1 MAGFF
6 VAAILSSLR
15 PDWLVTTAPLQA
27 AAAAGPEQTR
37 GVLGVGRRRSDP
49 LVRSAVQAKV
59 RPGQDRGNDSDS
71 KAQEIERKQA
81 H

>member
-1 MAGFF
+1 M
-6 VAAILSSLR
+6 
-15 PDWLVTTAPLQA
+15 TTAPLQA
-27 AAAAGPEQTR
+27 AAAAGPDQTQ
-37 GVLGVGRRRSDP
+37 GVFGLGRRRSAP

-59 RPGQDRGNDSDS
+59 RTGQDRGNDSYS